1 MVTKMISWIRGEVPP
16 QDDVPVCPE
25 HDVPMDL
32 YKKLGKAARYADQE
46 TQTYTLIFKCPVP
59 GCGESAE
66 RTRVRNQIPVP
77 GERTTRP
84 PWATRDRKGL

>member
-1 MVTKMISWIRGEVPP
+1 MVAKMIQWIRGDMPP
-16 QDDVPVCPE
+16 QDDVPLCPDHKTE
-25 HDVPMDL
+25 MEL
-32 YKKLGKAARYADQE
+32 YKKLGKPARYTDQE
-46 TQTYTLIFKCPVP
+46 TQTYTLMFRCTIP

-84 PWATRDRKGL
+84 PWASRDRKGL

>member
-1 MVTKMISWIRGEVPP
+1 MVAKLFHWIRGDVAP
-16 QDDVPVCPE
+16 QDDVPVCPN

-32 YKKLGKAARYADQE
+32 YKKLGKPARFAEQE

-66 RTRVRNQIPVP
+66 RTRVRAQIPVP
-77 GERTTRP
+77 GEQTARP
-84 PWATRDRKGL
+84 PWAARDRKSL